1 MAEKNKLKSNKP
13 SFGQRI
19 SKFFRDYGS
28 ELKKVTWS
36 PWKDVKTNTL
46 LVIASIAV
54 IGVIIFVLD
63 LGFSEII
70 SLIGKIY

>member
-13 SFGQRI
+13 TFGQRI

-46 LVIASIAV
+46 VVLASIAV

-63 LGFSEII
+63 IAFSEVI